1 MGPIITLVL
10 TALQQL
16 IPALGAASQ
25 LSPIVGLLAEILP
38 IVIKEAMDLAPM
50 IKNIIEALR
59 SHDAV
64 TPEQLDQLDV
74 LDAQVDAAFEAAAT
88 DAEIEDRQAAP

>member
-25 LSPIVGLLAEILP
+25 LSPILDLLAKILP
-38 IVIKEAMDLAPM
+38 IVIKESMDLAPM
-50 IKNIIEALR
+50 VKNIIEALR